1 MGQIMQC
8 EQGDF
13 RISIRCGRT
22 GKGLCM
28 RITVTRIPVRGSRD
42 SLRIITGDSLRITG
56 DSLRITGDSLRITGD
71 SLGITGGVTVTVYAI
86 SPCILATFD
95 RQVNCHRILLS
106 FIESEMSISRIT
118 PSDQEENSSCAEQAG
133 ERGRGRDRRGR
144 RLVRAEHDG
153 LGRAE

>member
-1 MGQIMQC
+1 VLADLGLVIASEWMFAPELKAETVKPVLTDWSLPPVEAWAIYPA
-8 EQGDF
+8 
-13 RISIRCGRT
+13 GRQASA
-22 GKGLCM
+22 KA
-28 RITVTRIPVRGSRD
+28 R
-42 SLRIITGDSLRITG
+42 
-56 DSLRITGDSLRITGD
+56 
-71 SLGITGGVTVTVYAI
+71 AF
-86 SPCILATFD
+86 A
-95 RQVNCHRILLS
+95 S